1 VAPASGGSGPN
12 GQGGN
17 NIPPLEEEVDV
28 LSTSTASFR
37 SEEPANEENGGI
49 GATGGA
55 EGPVRFD
62 GKLMFRGR
70 RCGDHWHRRSSS
82 RKPSYWERRYSR
94 RRSKR
99 GDKRGRKSIGYVLCN
114 LMLMI

>member
-1 VAPASGGSGPN
+1 MAPASGGSGPN

-55 EGPVRFD
+55 EGPVLSD
-62 GKLMFRGR
+62 GKLMVRGR
-70 RCGDHWHRRSSS
+70 RGDHWHCRSSS
-82 RKPSYWERRYSR
+82 T
-94 RRSKR
+94 RS
-99 GDKRGRKSIGYVLCN
+99 
-114 LMLMI
+114 